1 MRSQKYRCINVCMV
15 VFVVILFMMCLTAV
29 SMADDEGGDSA
40 ATVQDGASNNTQT
53 EELTQTSDDVIDT
66 QTADSSNNA
75 NVVETA
81 DKNKTV
87 EDGDYT
93 ISAHDDNNYVL
104 DVYKNGTENDANVEL
119 YKSNGGLNQ
128 RMRIKYIAEDGGYYT
143 ISSVSSGKSLDVYN
157 SNGRAYSNGANVQI
171 YQYNGGLNQ
180 RWAIIKRAD
189 GGYKIKSLISGMF
202 LEFAGGV
209 KNESNI
215 QVWDDTDSSNQIF
228 DLLRLPDAPSNKTID
243 DGDYIIASPV
253 NGFKVVDVY
262 NGNSTSPNGANVEV
276 YDANGS
282 SAQRFHF
289 SFTYDSVTGGYYR
302 ITHVASGKSLDVN
315 GASLKSGANVQIWN
329 SNDSVAQQWLV
340 KRVSDGIFN
349 IVMMASGNVLDISYG
364 NLSNCTNITVYK
376 PNGGLNQQ
384 FVLKSAVDTADITDG
399 VYTITSSQND
409 NNNVSTEN
417 GNVMSGTNF
426 QMSQSDGEAHQKFLI
441 QSCGNGTYRI
451 MSCASGLVMDVYN
464 GNSQNGTNV
473 IAWLNNNGVNQRFT
487 IKKVGDGTYYI
498 VASSGKIVG
507 SSSAGTIEINEAEG
521 KDNQKFVLTAVTD
534 YKPIE
539 DGAYVIESE
548 GNSNYALDVYGNL
561 TMQKV
566 NIQLYNKNGQ
576 SNQIFK
582 ITKGSDDLYTIQN
595 VYSRHVLDV
604 DHGYLADGTNV
615 MQYGIN
621 GGKNQKWLVI
631 VNADGSISFI
641 NDGTGRALNISG
653 GKYLNESN
661 IDQWTFS
668 GVDSQKFVLVPTT
681 YDKSYDTRVI
691 DYTIYSGLGLGI
703 DVSEFQGAINWTAV
717 KGAGIT
723 FTFIRAAFRGYGSG
737 KIVTDSKFATNIKG
751 AVSAGLPVGVYFFT
765 QAINAAEGAEE
776 ADYIINLISSYNVSL
791 PIVIDTE
798 AVSGVA
804 ARANG
809 LSVAQR
815 TSAIKGFCERV
826 VARGLTPMIYAS
838 TSWLENNLDMSQL
851 SSYKVWVAQ
860 WNSKVTYKG
869 DYDCWQ
875 YSDKGSV
882 NGINGTVD
890 MDRWCY

>member
-1 MRSQKYRCINVCMV
+1 MRSQKHRCINVCMV
-15 VFVVILFMMCLTAV
+15 TFVAILFMICLTAV
-29 SMADDEGGDSA
+29 SMADDEGDDSA
-40 ATVQDGASNNTQT
+40 ARVQGGGSSNTQT
-53 EELTQTSDDVIDT
+53 EELTQADDDVIDT

-75 NVVETA
+75 TVGETT
-81 DKNKTV
+81 DQNKTV

-93 ISAHDDNNYVL
+93 IAAHDDNNYVL
-104 DVYKNGTENDANVEL
+104 DIYKNGTQNGANVEL

-128 RMRIKYIAEDGGYYT
+128 RMRIKYVAEDGGYYT
-143 ISSVSSGKSLDVYN
+143 ISSVSSGKALDVYN
-157 SNGRAYSNGANVQI
+157 SKGRAYSNGANVQI
-171 YQYNGGLNQ
+171 FQFNGGLNQ
-180 RWAIIKRAD
+180 RWAIIKLAD
-189 GGYKIKSLISGMF
+189 GGYKIKSLISGKL
-202 LEFAGGV
+202 LEFDGDE
-209 KNESNI
+209 KNGANI
-215 QVWDDTDSSNQIF
+215 QVWDDTDSSTQIF
-228 DLLRLPDAPSNKTID
+228 DLLLLPGAPSNKTID
-243 DGDYIIASPV
+243 DGDYIITSPV

-262 NGNSTSPNGANVEV
+262 KGTSSAPNGANVEI

-282 SAQRFHF
+282 GAQRFHF
-289 SFTYDSVTGGYYR
+289 AFTYDSVTGGFYR

-329 SNDSVAQQWLV
+329 SNDSIAQKWLV
-340 KRVSDGIFN
+340 KKVNDGIYN
-349 IVMMASGNVLDISYG
+349 IVMMASGNVLDISHG
-364 NLSNCTNITVYK
+364 NLGNCTNITVYK
-376 PNGGLNQQ
+376 PNGGINQQ
-384 FVLKSAVDTADITDG
+384 FVLNHAVDAADITDG

-409 NNNVSTEN
+409 NKNVSTEN
-417 GNVMSGTNF
+417 GSIKSGTNF
-426 QMSQSDGEAHQKFLI
+426 QLSQKDGGAHQEFLI
-441 QSCGNGTYRI
+441 QSYGNGTYRI
-451 MSCASGLVMDVYN
+451 MSCASGLVMDVYK

-473 IAWLNNNGVNQRFT
+473 ITWLNNNGVNQRFT

-507 SSSAGTIEINEAEG
+507 SSPAGNVEINEAKG
-521 KDNQKFVLTAVTD
+521 TDNQRFVLNAVTD

-539 DGAYVIESE
+539 DGAYVIEAE

-566 NIQLYNKNGQ
+566 NIQLYNKNGR

-582 ITKGSDDLYTIQN
+582 ITKGTDGTYTIQN
-595 VYSRHVLDV
+595 VYSRHVFDV

-621 GGKNQKWLVI
+621 GGKNQKWLAI
-631 VNADGSISFI
+631 VNSDGSVSFI

-653 GKYLNESN
+653 GKYLNGSN
-661 IDQWTFS
+661 IDQWTF
-668 GVDSQKFVLVPTT
+668 GGIDSQKFVLVPAT
-681 YDKSYDTRVI
+681 YDKSFDTRAI

-717 KGAGIT
+717 KSAGIT
-723 FTFIRAAFRGYGSG
+723 FAFIRAAFRGYGSG
-737 KIVTDSKFATNIKG
+737 KIVTDSRFVTNIKG

-776 ADYIINLISSYNVSL
+776 ADYIINLIRNYNVSL

-798 AVSGVA
+798 AISGAA

-838 TSWLENNLDMSQL
+838 TSWLENNLNMSQL
-851 SSYKVWVAQ
+851 ASYKVWVAQ
-860 WNSKVTYKG
+860 WNNKVTYKG

-882 NGINGTVD
+882 NGINGKVD